1 MNKFLRD
8 PVHIT
13 LKYLYPKL
21 FRIDNI
27 LEDQMNYYK
36 QSPDNII
43 VRINK
48 ILIINNL
55 EQYWGI

>member
-8 PVHIT
+8 PVYIT
-13 LKYLYPKL
+13 LKNLYPKL

-27 LEDQMNYYK
+27 LQDQLNYYK

-43 VRINK
+43 VK
-48 ILIINNL
+48 KKFNNNN
-55 EQYWGI
+55 